1 LKNNFDINGNIIKKY
16 KSFAI
21 RGVYEPQRLNEKF
34 ARDLL
39 SSTKN
44 LVMPDSQLVV
54 LFLNG
59 EYWGAYLLI
68 EKIDKSFI
76 ETNYLIPSN
85 NVSMIKEGQLE
96 EGP

>member
-1 LKNNFDINGNIIKKY
+1 MGIRIKGASTRNVAGKSFNLYARKEYGKDKIEAELLKNNFDINGNIIKKY

-34 ARDLL
+34 ARDLF

-59 EYWGAYLLI
+59 EYW
-68 EKIDKSFI
+68 
-76 ETNYLIPSN
+76 
-85 NVSMIKEGQLE
+85 
-96 EGP
+96 